1 MYHHDTIASLATPA
15 KESALGLIRVSGQS
29 CLLLCN
35 KIFGVPSPT
44 PRKSN
49 LGNYVSAN
57 NEHIDQ
63 VIFVYYPDG
72 KSFTGEEMIEITFH
86 GNVIIAN
93 KILDDLIRRN
103 CRLAEPGEY
112 TKRAFLNGKIDLTQ
126 AESVAEII
134 TAKSDAQLK
143 VANKKLSGLL
153 GKVLE
158 KIQDNT
164 LEIQSQLEASI
175 DFPEDDISDPDYSE
189 LINKLTDLI
198 QRLDD
203 LIRNHSLEKKISNAI
218 KVTLIG
224 PPNAGKSSLF
234 NKLLS
239 EERSIVSD
247 LPGTTRDYI
256 SKEILLNG
264 YLVEL
269 IDTAGIRESS
279 DKIEMLGIE
288 NTKRNINDSDITFIV
303 IDVSAP
309 YPVDFINQIMNE
321 YARNNFILVRN
332 KTDIKS
338 STTISDPIFEGTT
351 INTSIYSEAGT
362 EEIKEEVNKFIK
374 ENIEDDLSD
383 QIVVNKRQF
392 QFLNECK
399 IHFSEALQTMTAS
412 KNEEVI
418 LLELKL
424 GLEFL
429 NLIIGT
435 KTNEDM
441 LDKLFNSF
449 CIGK

>member
-1 MYHHDTIASLATPA
+1 
-15 KESALGLIRVSGQS
+15 
-29 CLLLCN
+29 
-35 KIFGVPSPT
+35 
-44 PRKSN
+44 
-49 LGNYVSAN
+49 
-57 NEHIDQ
+57 
-63 VIFVYYPDG
+63 
-72 KSFTGEEMIEITFH
+72 MIEITFH

-158 KIQDNT
+158 KMQDNT

-224 PPNAGKSSLF
+224 LLNAGKSSLF

-303 IDVSAP
+303 IDISVP

-321 YARNNFILVRN
+321 YPRNNFILVKN
-332 KTDIKS
+332 KN
-338 STTISDPIFEGTT
+338 G
-351 INTSIYSEAGT
+351 
-362 EEIKEEVNKFIK
+362 
-374 ENIEDDLSD
+374 
-383 QIVVNKRQF
+383 
-392 QFLNECK
+392 
-399 IHFSEALQTMTAS
+399 
-412 KNEEVI
+412 
-418 LLELKL
+418 LKL
-424 GLEFL
+424 IDDNIRSYF
-429 NLIIGT
+429 
-435 KTNEDM
+435 
-441 LDKLFNSF
+441 
-449 CIGK
+449 